1 MLDLLNMIGIRLSH
15 GDIVDVHVQTDPMI
29 YGTII
34 LVESCLYA
42 FSGIVVDVLE
52 QEHAP
57 GAF

>member
-1 MLDLLNMIGIRLSH
+1 MIGIRLSH

-34 LVESCLYA
+34 SVEICSYA